1 MVELQCEATTNLR
14 GLHRGM
20 RPFITVEKR
29 TREALDFYQG
39 TFPSFSLE
47 SLQHHAEPH
56 QDLVML
62 ATFSIKGQAVM
73 ISDSFVEHEWGIT
86 PGISFF
92 IDAESEDE
100 LNDLANRLCVGGQVH
115 MPAGN
120 YGFSTL
126 FAWVEDRFG
135 VNWQLNLG

>member
-1 MVELQCEATTNLR
+1 MT
-14 GLHRGM
+14 M

-73 ISDSFVEHEWGIT
+73 ISDSFVEHEWSIT

-100 LNDLANRLCVGGQVH
+100 LNDLANALCVDGQVH

>member
-1 MVELQCEATTNLR
+1 
-14 GLHRGM
+14 M

-29 TREALDFYQG
+29 AREVLDFYQD

-56 QDLVML
+56 QELVML

-73 ISDSFVEHEWGIT
+73 ISDSFVEHEWDIT

-92 IDAESEDE
+92 IDAESEVE
-100 LNDLANRLCVGGQVH
+100 LNHLANALCSDGKVH
-115 MPAGN
+115 MPAEN

-135 VNWQLNLG
+135 VNWQLNLA

>member
-1 MVELQCEATTNLR
+1 
-14 GLHRGM
+14 M

-29 TREALDFYQG
+29 AQEALDFYQG

-62 ATFSIKGQAVM
+62 ATFSVRGQAVM

-100 LNDLANRLCVGGQVH
+100 LNGLANALCVDGQVH

-120 YGFSTL
+120 YGFSTM

-135 VNWQLNLG
+135 VNWQLNLA

>member
-1 MVELQCEATTNLR
+1 
-14 GLHRGM
+14 M

-29 TREALDFYQG
+29 AQEALDFYQG

-92 IDAESEDE
+92 IDAESEDV
-100 LNDLANRLCVGGQVH
+100 LNGLANALCVDGQVH

-120 YGFSTL
+120 HGFSTM

>member
-1 MVELQCEATTNLR
+1 
-14 GLHRGM
+14 M
-20 RPFITVEKR
+20 RPFITVEKCA
-29 TREALDFYQG
+29 REALDFYQG

-62 ATFSIKGQAVM
+62 ATFSVRGQAVM
-73 ISDSFVEHEWGIT
+73 ISDSFVEHEWSIT

-100 LNDLANRLCVGGQVH
+100 LNDLAKALCAGGQVH

-120 YGFSTL
+120 
-126 FAWVEDRFG
+126 
-135 VNWQLNLG
+135 

>member
-1 MVELQCEATTNLR
+1 
-14 GLHRGM
+14 M
-20 RPFITVEKR
+20 RPFITVQKR
-29 TREALDFYQG
+29 AQEALDFYRA
-39 TFPSFSLE
+39 TFPSYSLE

-56 QDLVML
+56 QELLML
-62 ATFSIKGQAVM
+62 ATFSVKGQAVM
-73 ISDSFVEHEWGIT
+73 ISDSFVEHEWNIT

-100 LNDLANRLCVGGQVH
+100 LNDLANALCVDGQVH

-135 VNWQLNLG
+135 VNWQLNLA

>member
-1 MVELQCEATTNLR
+1 
-14 GLHRGM
+14 M

-29 TREALDFYQG
+29 AQEALDFYQG

-62 ATFSIKGQAVM
+62 ATFSVRGQAFM

-100 LNDLANRLCVGGQVH
+100 LNGLANALCVDGQVH

-120 YGFSTL
+120 YGFSTM

>member
-1 MVELQCEATTNLR
+1 MVELQSEATTNLR
-14 GLHRGM
+14 GSQRGM

-29 TREALDFYQG
+29 AREALDFYQG
-39 TFPSFSLE
+39 TFPNFSLE

-73 ISDSFVEHEWGIT
+73 ISDSFVEHEWNIT

-100 LNDLANRLCVGGQVH
+100 LNDLANALCVGGQVH

-135 VNWQLNLG
+135 VNWQLNLA

>member
-1 MVELQCEATTNLR
+1 MT
-14 GLHRGM
+14 M

-29 TREALDFYQG
+29 AREALDFYQA
-39 TFPSFSLE
+39 TFPSFALE

-62 ATFSIKGQAVM
+62 ATFSVRGQAVM
-73 ISDSFVEHEWGIT
+73 ISDSFVEHEWSIT
-86 PGISFF
+86 PGVSFF

-100 LNDLANRLCVGGQVH
+100 LNDLANALCVDGQVY

>member
-1 MVELQCEATTNLR
+1 
-14 GLHRGM
+14 M
-20 RPFITVEKR
+20 RPFITVEKCA
-29 TREALDFYQG
+29 REALDFYQG

-47 SLQHHAEPH
+47 SLQRHAEPH

-62 ATFSIKGQAVM
+62 AAFSIKGQAVM
-73 ISDSFVEHEWGIT
+73 ISDSFVEHEWSIT

-100 LNDLANRLCVGGQVH
+100 LNDLASALCVDGQVH

>member
-1 MVELQCEATTNLR
+1 
-14 GLHRGM
+14 M

-29 TREALDFYQG
+29 AREVLDFYQD
-39 TFPSFSLE
+39 TFPSFLLE

-56 QDLVML
+56 QELVML

-73 ISDSFVEHEWGIT
+73 ISDSFVQHEWGIT

-92 IDAESEDE
+92 IDVESEDE
-100 LNDLANRLCVGGQVH
+100 LNDLANTLCVGGQVH

-135 VNWQLNLG
+135 VNWQLNLA

>member
-1 MVELQCEATTNLR
+1 MT
-14 GLHRGM
+14 M
-20 RPFITVEKR
+20 RPFITVEKCA
-29 TREALDFYQG
+29 REALDFYQG

-62 ATFSIKGQAVM
+62 ATFSVLGQAVM
-73 ISDSFVEHEWGIT
+73 ISDSFVEHEWSIT

-100 LNDLANRLCVGGQVH
+100 LNDLAKALCAGGQVH

-126 FAWVEDRFG
+126 FAWVQDRFA
-135 VNWQLNLG
+135 VNWQLNLA

>member
-1 MVELQCEATTNLR
+1 
-14 GLHRGM
+14 M

-29 TREALDFYQG
+29 AQEALDFYQG

-62 ATFSIKGQAVM
+62 ATFSVRGQAVM

-100 LNDLANRLCVGGQVH
+100 LNGLANALCVDGQVH

-120 YGFSTL
+120 YGFSTM

>member
-1 MVELQCEATTNLR
+1 
-14 GLHRGM
+14 
-20 RPFITVEKR
+20 
-29 TREALDFYQG
+29 
-39 TFPSFSLE
+39 
-47 SLQHHAEPH
+47 
-56 QDLVML
+56 ML

-73 ISDSFVEHEWGIT
+73 ISDSFVEHEWSIT

-100 LNDLANRLCVGGQVH
+100 LNGLANALCVDGQVH